1 MEKDP
6 YYWRQHKEVYLDEID
21 KLDSSILNLIQ
32 KNPKGDEAQELELRV
47 HRLTTALLPQEHHA

>member
-1 MEKDP
+1 MERDP

-32 KNPKGDEAQELELRV
+32 KSPRGDEAQEFEGRV
-47 HRLTTALLPQEHHA
+47 HRLTKETLRQEYHA

>member
-32 KNPKGDEAQELELRV
+32 KSPRGDEAREFECRV
-47 HRLTTALLPQEHHA
+47 HRLTKQTLHQEYHA